1 MTDVL
6 TPEQRKFNMSRIR
19 NKNTRP
25 ELIVRSLVHG
35 MGYRYCLHKSELP
48 GKPDLVLSRHR
59 KIIFVHGC
67 FWHMHKCRYGK
78 VKPKTRASFW
88 QNKRLGNVV
97 RDRKNL
103 AALKREGWQVLVV
116 WECWT
121 RDLESLENRLV
132 AFLQK
137 QVANTG
143 GGITTASSRR
153 ASLRSARG

>member
-25 ELIVRSLVHG
+25 EIIVRSLVHG
-35 MGYRYCLHKSELP
+35 MGYRYSLHKSELP

-78 VKPKTRASFW
+78 VKPKTRANFW

-121 RDLESLENRLV
+121 RDLESLESRLA

-137 QVANTG
+137 
-143 GGITTASSRR
+143 
-153 ASLRSARG
+153 

>member
-25 ELIVRSLVHG
+25 EMIVRSLVHG
-35 MGYRYCLHKSELP
+35 MGYRYSLHNSKLP

-67 FWHMHKCRYGK
+67 FWHMHKCRYGR
-78 VKPKTRASFW
+78 VIPQTRAGFW
-88 QNKRLGNVV
+88 QNKRMGNVM
-97 RDRKNL
+97 RDRMNL
-103 AALKREGWQVLVV
+103 ATLKREGWRVLVV

-121 RDLESLENRLV
+121 RDLESLKQRLA
-132 AFLQK
+132 AFLK
-137 QVANTG
+137 E
-143 GGITTASSRR
+143 
-153 ASLRSARG
+153 

>member
-25 ELIVRSLVHG
+25 EIIVRSLVHG
-35 MGYRYCLHKSELP
+35 MGCRYSLHNSKLP

-67 FWHMHKCRYGK
+67 FWHMHKCRYGR
-78 VKPKTRASFW
+78 VTPQTRAGFW
-88 QNKRLGNVV
+88 QNKRMGNVM
-97 RDRKNL
+97 RDRRNL

-121 RDLESLENRLV
+121 RDLESLGKRLV
-132 AFLQK
+132 AFLK
-137 QVANTG
+137 E
-143 GGITTASSRR
+143 
-153 ASLRSARG
+153 